1 MKTYYVLRFVEAKM
15 GRDQK
20 LPQDR
25 DVKEYFIIVESEED
39 VEALMDGTRIRE
51 GFKYDDMVEIQGDL
65 PGHWVIIGRPLRDAD

>member
-15 GRDQK
+15 SCDQK

-39 VEALMDGTRIRE
+39 VDKLMDGTRIRK
-51 GFKYDDMVEIQGDL
+51 GFKYDDMVEMRGDL
-65 PGHWVIIGRPLRDAD
+65 PGYWVIVGCPLRDAD